1 MSKSQDCSIRVGNR
15 EGVGAESHPR
25 LENICKSDTLSVDFV
40 DQFMVKLLKI
50 DGKIR
55 VFGDFR

>member
-1 MSKSQDCSIRVGNR
+1 MSKSHDCSIRVGNR
-15 EGVGAESHPR
+15 EGMGAESHPR
-25 LENICKSDTLSVDFV
+25 LENICKSDTLSVDI

-50 DGKIR
+50 DGKLR